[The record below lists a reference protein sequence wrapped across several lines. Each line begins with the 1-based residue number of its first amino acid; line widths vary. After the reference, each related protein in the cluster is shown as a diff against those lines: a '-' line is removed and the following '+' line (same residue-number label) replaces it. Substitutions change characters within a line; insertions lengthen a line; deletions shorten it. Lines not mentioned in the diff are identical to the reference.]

1 MAQQNLNRSEVRAGI
16 EHVGGAGVPEQ
27 VRMNTTADA
36 GAVTTRWKTALLLAW
51 SHQPTSSW
59 TSVSSSS

>member
-16 EHVGGAGVPEQ
+16 EHVGGTGVPEQ

-36 GAVTTRWKTALLLAW
+36 GAVASLSAQHSYRCIFER
-51 SHQPTSSW
+51 
-59 TSVSSSS
+59 